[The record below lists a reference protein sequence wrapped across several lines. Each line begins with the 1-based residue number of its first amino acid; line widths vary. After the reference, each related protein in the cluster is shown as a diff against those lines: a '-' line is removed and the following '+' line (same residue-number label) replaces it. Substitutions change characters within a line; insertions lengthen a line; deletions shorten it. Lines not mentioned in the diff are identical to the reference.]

1 LLVAKKRPVEHPQ
14 RYRQNDRLR
23 QQARR
28 QANLAAA
35 LYKLKLVAAIFV
47 CSLLAIGVIAHY
59 NQVIDVAQELEQAR
73 NELAA
78 LQEEGKHL
86 KLEIASLRSPERL
99 EQKAYELG
107 MQYPGR
113 EQMIVLTAGAD
124 KN

>member
-1 LLVAKKRPVEHPQ
+1 MLVANKRPVEYQSHFGQ
-14 RYRQNDRLR
+14 KDRLR
-23 QQARR
+23 SQAQR
-28 QANLAAA
+28 QAHLAAA
-35 LYKLKLVAAIFV
+35 TYKLKYFAAILV
-47 CSLLAIGVIAHY
+47 CALAAIAVIAHFIH
-59 NQVIDVAQELEQAR
+59 VVDVTQQAEQAR
-73 NELAA
+73 TELAT

-124 KN
+124 EN